1 MSNLS
6 LTELELI
13 AKSRGIKGYKSV
25 SEDKLLNALNASELV
40 KESKTMLDPSNI
52 NKTIREIRKE
62 NRDEDK
68 VLRDFKF
75 LFDPEKNNDEPKKNY

>member
-13 AKSRGIKGYKSV
+13 VKSRGIKGYKSMY
-25 SEDKLLNALNASELV
+25 EDRLLNALNASESV
-40 KESKTMLDPSNI
+40 KESKTMLDPTKI

-75 LFDPEKNNDEPKKNY
+75 LFDPEKNHDEPKKNY